1 MPHTM
6 LRVVWVLLLA
16 SCATPPSAPT
26 GPPRQLVIVAV
37 SDVGG
42 SRMPPRG
49 YHQPGYRISETAATA
64 LAGLEHDYGLTKVDG
79 WPIDLLDVYCAVMAI
94 DPPGGTDEA
103 LARMNT
109 DPRVRLAQPMN
120 SFNVHGE
127 YDDPYFTLQYG
138 ASSRELFQMHQNA
151 TGRGIH
157 VAIIDTGVDRTHPDL
172 KGRIGISRN
181 FVTADAHFDSDI
193 HGTAVAGIV
202 AANANDGVG
211 IVGLAPEADLLAL
224 KACWQ
229 DSLDDIRAQ
238 CNTFTLAKALTFAL
252 EQRVDIINMSLG
264 GPNDPLLALLVELAL
279 ARGIVV
285 VAAED
290 APGEF
295 PADLP
300 GVIAVHAASLSD
312 RPSPTA
318 DPNADVIQVAAKELL
333 STSPGG
339 HYDYFSGSSMG
350 AARVAGLSALLRQQR
365 GNLSPAQMLSALD
378 QQLTALGAHATT
390 ADGQFVTHAPN
401 PSRARTAEGT

>member
-1 MPHTM
+1 MN
-6 LRVVWVLLLA
+6 
-16 SCATPPSAPT
+16 C
-26 GPPRQLVIVAV
+26 
-37 SDVGG
+37 
-42 SRMPPRG
+42 SRC
-49 YHQPGYRISETAATA
+49 IS
-64 LAGLEHDYGLTKVDG
+64 
-79 WPIDLLDVYCAVMAI
+79 
-94 DPPGGTDEA
+94 
-103 LARMNT
+103 
-109 DPRVRLAQPMN
+109 
-120 SFNVHGE
+120 
-127 YDDPYFTLQYG
+127 
-138 ASSRELFQMHQNA
+138 NA

-157 VAIIDTGVDRTHPDL
+157 IAIIDTGVDRTHPDL
-172 KGRIGISRN
+172 KGRIGITRN
-181 FVTADAHFDSDI
+181 FVAADARFDSDI

-252 EQRVDIINMSLG
+252 EQHVDIINMSLG

-300 GVIAVHAASLSD
+300 GVIAVHAVTRSD

-318 DPNADVIQVAAKELL
+318 DDGAIQVAARELL

-350 AARVAGLSALLRQQR
+350 AARVAGLSALLRQER
-365 GNLSPAQMLSALD
+365 GNLTPRQMLQCARSA
-378 QQLTALGAHATT
+378 AHC
-390 ADGQFVTHAPN
+390 
-401 PSRARTAEGT
+401 ARRTRNRS